1 VADRAATDDSVVDVR
16 LYLPRTALEELAR
29 LAERYPG
36 VQEPELIRRS
46 ISLMSFVQ
54 GLTNRG
60 GELLVEW
67 PDGDMER
74 VVLPTWWSTGGYR

>member
-1 VADRAATDDSVVDVR
+1 MPDRTAADDSVVDVR
-16 LYLPRTALEELAR
+16 LYLPRSALDELER
-29 LAERYPG
+29 LADRYPG
-36 VQEPELIRRS
+36 AEPPELVRRS

-67 PDGDMER
+67 PDGRMER